1 MTCNIQF
8 DSGLFINTQLQL
20 GVGESPL
27 GPNRF
32 NGFAAVEGVK
42 LLKQFGDRAPQITP
56 LKRGVNER
64 KTNQINLNET
74 LACSRDAIDFN
85 VTGH

>member
-1 MTCNIQF
+1 MSDVTCNIQF

-32 NGFAAVEGVK
+32 NGFAA
-42 LLKQFGDRAPQITP
+42 
-56 LKRGVNER
+56 
-64 KTNQINLNET
+64 
-74 LACSRDAIDFN
+74 
-85 VTGH
+85 

>member
-1 MTCNIQF
+1 
-8 DSGLFINTQLQL
+8 L
-20 GVGESPL
+20 GAGESPL

-32 NGFAAVEGVK
+32 NGFAACGSRETGSEI
-42 LLKQFGDRAPQITP
+42 RAPQITP

-64 KTNQINLNET
+64 KTNQINLNQT
-74 LACSRDAIDFN
+74 LACSPDAIDFN